1 MFLFIF
7 RWKCQTDAPVT
18 AEAVAAVEGA
28 AEEETAIVAE
38 TAAAATEI
46 EVAAEVAID
55 LGAEAA
61 IVVAERRPELL
72 LDRTLAAVRTPR
84 KGIKRYS
91 SKLFG
96 TNYST
101 FIIKSQSSYLQTKF
115 S

>member
-1 MFLFIF
+1 MI
-7 RWKCQTDAPVT
+7 
-18 AEAVAAVEGA
+18 AEAAAAAAEGA

-38 TAAAATEI
+38 TDAEAIEI

-96 TNYST
+96 ANYST
-101 FIIKSQSSYLQTKF
+101 FIIKSQSSYFQTKF
-115 S
+115 T